1 MKTKAKVKKQKNRG
15 AAYDIWRSLRSNKIA
30 VVCMCIIGV
39 FVLISVLADVL
50 FNYETQVIAQDIMND
65 LQSPSKDHWFGT
77 DALGRDYF
85 ARMLYA
91 TRITLI
97 ISFSSVFIATA
108 LSIVIGGISA
118 YCGGIVDTIIMRI
131 LDVFLAVPSTLLII
145 CIVVALGN
153 ETVYIILA
161 LVVYLLP
168 SLVRTV
174 RSELMINM
182 ENEYVE
188 AARSVGAGPFRIM
201 LIHLLPNSFG
211 AIMVRC
217 TMSFALCILSTAC
230 IGYLGIGVRAPAP
243 EWGRML
249 SEAQEYMRLHP
260 YLITIPGFFIMISST
275 AFNLLGD
282 ALQDAMDPRL
292 RGYRKMK
299 KKVFA
304 RRKK

>member
-1 MKTKAKVKKQKNRG
+1 MNLNKQKHHS
-15 AAYDIWRSLRSNKIA
+15 AAYNIWRAMRSNRVA
-30 VVCMCIIGV
+30 VICMLIIGV
-39 FVLISVLADVL
+39 FILISIFADL
-50 FNYETQVIAQDIMND
+50 MFDYETDVIEQHLEEALMG
-65 LQSPSKDHWFGT
+65 PSSEHLFGT

-97 ISFSSVFIATA
+97 ISFSSVFIALA
-108 LSIVIGGISA
+108 ISLLLGGIAA
-118 YCGGIVDTIIMRI
+118 YFGGIVDMIIMRI
-131 LDVFLAVPSTLLII
+131 SDVFLAVPATLLII

-153 ETVYIILA
+153 EIIFIIAA

-168 SLVRTV
+168 SMVRTV
-174 RSELMINM
+174 RSELMVNM

-188 AARSVGAGPFRIM
+188 AARAIGAGGFRIM
-201 LIHLLPNSFG
+201 ITHLLPNSFG
-211 AIMVRC
+211 SIMVRT

-230 IGYLGIGVRAPAP
+230 LGYLGIGVRAPDP

-249 SEAQEYMRLHP
+249 CEAQEYMRRYP

-282 ALQDAMDPRL
+282 ALQDALDPRL
-292 RGYRKMK
+292 RGYRKPK
-299 KKVFA
+299 RKLFA
-304 RRKK
+304 RRKG